1 MGDLSRNQRME
12 QSFAHA
18 HLVEGLQ
25 GQQLL
30 ALPAQGSF
38 VGVAEE
44 PHIQPLISR
53 QEVQLGAIDHKLRG

>member
-1 MGDLSRNQRME
+1 ME

-53 QEVQLGAIDHKLRG
+53 QKVQLGAIDHKLRG